1 MYDVI
6 VVGARCASSPLAMLL
21 ARKGYRVLLVDKAT
35 FPSDTL
41 SSHYIQQ
48 SGVIHLQRWGLL
60 DRLAATDTP
69 PVRGIT
75 FDVGPFALR
84 GAPAGHIAPDYCS
97 RRRVIDSLL
106 FEAAVEAGAEAR
118 MGFIVE
124 ELVWDG
130 NRVAGIR
137 GRTPGGAT
145 VTESAS
151 LVVGADGM
159 HSLVARSV
167 QAPTYEARLGVTCTY
182 YSYWSDL
189 LVDDLELY
197 SRDRCIFGVAP
208 TNEGLTVVVTIWPK
222 EKFHIYRADI
232 EGNFLRTLDLAPQLA
247 ERVQAGRREERFM
260 GTTDLPF
267 FFRQPYGAGWALV
280 GDAGYHRDPVTAQG
294 MSDAFRD
301 AEWLAEAI
309 DVGLGGGGPL
319 DTALADYEQRRNE
332 AVRPMYEF
340 TYGLAT
346 LEPPAP
352 EMQQLFDTLHG
363 NQAATDRFFGVLG
376 GTVSFPVNFKFE
388 SRNFL
393 TIV

>member
-1 MYDVI
+1 MYDIIVI
-6 VVGARCASSPLAMLL
+6 GARCAGSPLAMLL

-48 SGVIHLQRWGLL
+48 SGVIRLQRWGLL
-60 DRLAATDTP
+60 DRLAVTDTP
-69 PVRGIT
+69 PVRGFT

-84 GAPAGHIAPDYCS
+84 GVPASHVAPDYCP
-97 RRRVIDSLL
+97 RRRVIDLLL

-118 MGFIVE
+118 MGFVVE

-130 NRVAGIR
+130 NRVIGIR

-145 VTESAS
+145 VTELAP
-151 LVVGADGM
+151 LVIGADGM

-167 QAPTYEARLGVTCTY
+167 QAPTYEARPGLTCNY
-182 YSYWSDL
+182 YSYWSGVPVEDF
-189 LVDDLELY
+189 ELY
-197 SRDRCIFGVAP
+197 SRDHCVFGVAP
-208 TNEGLTVVVTIWPK
+208 TNEGLTVVVTIWPR
-222 EKFHIYRADI
+222 EQFRTYRADI
-232 EGNFLRTLDLAPQLA
+232 EANFLRTLDQAPQLA
-247 ERVQAGRREERFM
+247 ERVRAGRREERFM

-301 AEWLAEAI
+301 AELLAEAI
-309 DVGLGGGGPL
+309 DVGLGGIRPL

-340 TYGLAT
+340 THELAT

-352 EMQQLFDTLHG
+352 EMQQLFNDLHG
-363 NQAATDRFFGVLG
+363 DQAATDRFFGLLG
-376 GTVSFPVNFKFE
+376 GTVSFPAFFAPDN
-388 SRNFL
+388 NGH
-393 TIV
+393 

>member
-1 MYDVI
+1 MYDIIVI
-6 VVGARCASSPLAMLL
+6 GARCAGSPLAMLL

-48 SGVIHLQRWGLL
+48 SGVIQLQRWGLL

-69 PVRGIT
+69 PVRGFT
-75 FDVGPFALR
+75 FDVGPFALQ
-84 GAPAGHIAPDYCS
+84 GVPAGHIAPDYCP
-97 RRRVIDSLL
+97 RRRVIDLL
-106 FEAAVEAGAEAR
+106 LLEAAIEAGAEAR
-118 MGFIVE
+118 VGFIVE

-130 NRVAGIR
+130 NRVVGIR
-137 GRTPGGAT
+137 GRTPGSAT

-159 HSLVARSV
+159 HSLVARNV
-167 QAPTYEARLGVTCTY
+167 QAPTYEARSALTCNY
-182 YSYWSDL
+182 YSYWSD
-189 LVDDLELY
+189 VPTEDFELY
-197 SRDRCIFGVAP
+197 SRERCTFGIAP

-222 EKFHIYRADI
+222 EKFHTYRADI

-247 ERVQAGRREERFM
+247 ERVRAGRREERFM

-301 AEWLAEAI
+301 AESLAEAI
-309 DVGLGGGGPL
+309 DMGLGGGCPL

-332 AVRPMYEF
+332 ALRPMYEF
-340 TYGLAT
+340 THELAT
-346 LEPPAP
+346 LAPPSP
-352 EMQQLFDTLHG
+352 EMQQLFDTLRS
-363 NQAATDRFFGVLG
+363 NQAATDRFFGLLG
-376 GTVSFPVNFKFE
+376 GTVSFPAFFAPDTVAH
-388 SRNFL
+388 
-393 TIV
+393 